1 MHRLEPTDRDIKEML
16 KWIGVEI
23 KELKISPDN
32 QARLFRG
39 ILELEHVKEVYDDLI
54 QHGTAKPGPM
64 WAALQKFV
72 ARSKQNYGHLSA
84 VATKWA
90 EQRGIERGVEAQL
103 LIVKFLQ
110 DAEDVAQISRTLAN
124 EPKARDE
131 RHTGSRRTR
140 AVNDGILKLLKEIDV
155 EVSQHAGAYKGRES
169 GGLKL
174 AAAIA
179 SYLKRKKLKEKLE
192 PSSFARRRHR
202 QAHAPRGQFRNK

>member
-1 MHRLEPTDRDIKEML
+1 MHRLEPTDRDVKEML

-23 KELKISPDN
+23 DELKISPEN

-39 ILELEHVKEVYDDLI
+39 VLELERVQEAYDDLI
-54 QHGTAKPGPM
+54 KHGTAKPGPM

-72 ARSKQNYGHLSA
+72 GLSKSRFGHLSA
-84 VATKWA
+84 VARKWA
-90 EQRGIERGVEAQL
+90 EQQGIEQGVEAQL
-103 LIVKFLQ
+103 LMLKFLK
-110 DAEDVAQISRTLAN
+110 DAEAVAQISRTVAN

-131 RHTGSRRTR
+131 RRTRSRRTQ

-155 EVSQHAGAYKGRES
+155 DVGRHAGAYKGRES

-179 SYLKRKKLKEKLE
+179 SYLKRKELKEKLD

-202 QAHAPRGQFRNK
+202 QADTPRGQFRKK